1 MSNFYFQDANG
12 PSAEA
17 ILCFSDLTLTLIIPI
32 SFLVTSSVFC
42 RFLTLPSHRGLIES
56 QALEFVWTCLPACLL
71 LLLSFPS
78 LSPLYLL
85 DEVGFPT
92 STSKIIG
99 SQWFWSYECA
109 DLSPQLSPVNSYLVP
124 GSLRL
129 LSSDVSLELYASIV
143 LRFLIS
149 SSDVLHSWTVPGFGL
164 KVDAV
169 PGRLNQLSA
178 FLDRTGVFYGQ
189 CSEICGSNHSFMP
202 IKVEVLR

>member
-1 MSNFYFQDANG
+1 
-12 PSAEA
+12 
-17 ILCFSDLTLTLIIPI
+17 LIFPI
-32 SFLVTSSVFC
+32 TVLVTTFLLS
-42 RFLTLPSHRGLIES
+42 RFLALPSHRGLIES

-71 LLLSFPS
+71 LLLSVPS
-78 LSPLYLL
+78 LSLLYLL
-85 DEVGFPT
+85 DEVGFPV

-99 SQWFWSYECA
+99 SQWFWSYESA
-109 DLSPQLSPVNSYLVP
+109 DLLPSSSSYASYLVP
-124 GSLRL
+124 GSPRL
-129 LSSDVSLELYASIV
+129 LSSDVSLDLQASLV

-149 SSDVLHSWTVPGFGL
+149 STDVLHSWTVPGFGL

-202 IKVEVLR
+202 IMVAVLH